1 MILRL
6 AVSLFDIGFYHKS
19 LDETSELRRI
29 LSGVH
34 DFLRDPQLLL
44 VLFRRIAVVRIHH
57 DGRIHEI
64 LLHIEIVQKLQI
76 LVVIV
81 RNDLAVLRLGTAEN
95 RMGIRISVRLY
106 LPLAEDEIMGMLLV
120 IAIDAANCTQNQ

>member
-1 MILRL
+1 MIKIRYRYIIIDRRDQTLRIIPADAGIGDGLSEDMILRL

-81 RNDLAVLRLGTAEN
+81 RNDLAVL
-95 RMGIRISVRLY
+95 
-106 LPLAEDEIMGMLLV
+106 
-120 IAIDAANCTQNQ
+120 